1 MLHWG
6 RAASRKCKS
15 GVRAAD
21 PKTAL
26 IERSATSRSMRQ
38 VKPMFE
44 AATVLFNDRA
54 DLLIRAAKRG

>member
-1 MLHWG
+1 
-6 RAASRKCKS
+6 
-15 GVRAAD
+15 
-21 PKTAL
+21 
-26 IERSATSRSMRQ
+26 MRQ